1 MVRRPRREVKGPR
14 LDGARAL
21 DRFLRA
27 RDVSVPA
34 FCEQHGLD
42 RMQVQRLLSGAAKR
56 PDLGVLL
63 NIEKA
68 TGGAVVVASW
78 NPETARADYPGEVVP
93 TPPPSGSLPASANPT
108 GTEG

>member
-1 MVRRPRREVKGPR
+1 MVRRPRRRVEGPR

-34 FCEQHGLD
+34 FCEEHNLD

-56 PDLGVLL
+56 PDVGVLL
-63 NIEKA
+63 HIEKA
-68 TGGAVVVASW
+68 TDGAVAVASW
-78 NPETARADYPGEVVP
+78 DPDTLRDDEPGEVVP
-93 TPPPSGSLPASANPT
+93 VADDTASSLPRDDGT
-108 GTEG
+108 GTDG